1 VNGQHSEVRKQLE
14 DVIRQATAMRDTLDA
29 GDLPMLA
36 DARILRGQAQCA
48 EVLIERG
55 LVAELRATPER
66 TPAQDKASQF
76 YAESDDEVAKWS
88 AA

>member
-1 VNGQHSEVRKQLE
+1 
-14 DVIRQATAMRDTLDA
+14 
-29 GDLPMLA
+29 
-36 DARILRGQAQCA
+36 
-48 EVLIERG
+48 VLIERG